1 MADIF
6 HYFPIKASAA
16 RVFQAVSTPAGLDS
30 WWTKRSTGRPKEN
43 AEYQLWFSP
52 EYDWRA
58 RVSKFVP
65 GREFEIEI
73 TKADKDWQGTR
84 VGFVLQEQ
92 EGTTQVHFHH
102 TGWPS
107 SNEHHRVSC
116 YCWAMYLRVLKRN
129 IEFGEVV
136 QYEDRL
142 DV

>member
-6 HYFPIKASAA
+6 HYFPIKASAS
-16 RVFQAVSTPAGLDS
+16 RVFQAVSTPAGLDT
-30 WWTKRSTGRPKEN
+30 WWTKRSSGQPKEK
-43 AEYQLWFSP
+43 AEYQLLFGP

-58 RVSKFVP
+58 KVSKCVP

-73 TKADKDWQGTR
+73 TKADEDWLGTR

-92 EGTTQVHFHH
+92 DGVTQVHFHH
-102 TGWPS
+102 TGWPK
-107 SNEHHRVSC
+107 SNEHHRISC